1 MNEARHRRG
10 HDHTKNGQRDAQGE
24 TALPMRIVVM
34 GGGAIVVIILTVMMM
49 IVIVAVSMRMKETQ
63 RVTL

>member
-1 MNEARHRRG
+1 LNEARDGRG

-34 GGGAIVVIILTVMMM
+34 RMGAIIVIIVTVMMVMM
-49 IVIVAVSMRMKETQ
+49 IVVGMRMKETQ